1 MVNPSTY
8 GLIRSNPMSI
18 QAPISTAPTQPQQG
32 WFAQILRHRGVQL
45 TLVLWILGHGII
57 ILLSNGALPFDRPA
71 FAEIPFPLQ
80 ILAPSVMML
89 EIFVLMGLGY
99 MLTRNRPSIDLAARA
114 PERSQA
120 MRETLGLVAY
130 AAFGQALGW
139 VLGPMLGFQPLS
151 FHLAGTLVGGHSGL
165 SVAEVWVWAI
175 YNFGFYAVVPYL
187 WFRRRYSAVQL
198 NLVSSNRRNDLLVIA
213 VIAISESL
221 FELTTL
227 GTSLNRLSFGQLALG
242 LPLSLFI
249 YGIGTVLPT
258 MILIYSILIPR
269 FLKITG
275 SAITTVLLGGLS
287 YAIVHIAEGW
297 TNFST
302 PTNALLSILFVLINY
317 FGAGMIKTVLTLRT
331 GNAWVHALGYHT
343 IAPHVIIDTP
353 HIVNI
358 FGIR

>member
-1 MVNPSTY
+1 MTT
-8 GLIRSNPMSI
+8 
-18 QAPISTAPTQPQQG
+18 QTPIDQSLGQERPQQV
-32 WFAQILRHRGVQL
+32 WFTKIVRHQGVQL
-45 TLVLWILGHGII
+45 TLMLWILGHGMIV
-57 ILLSNGALPFDRPA
+57 LLSNGALPFDRPA
-71 FAEIPFPLQ
+71 FAGIPFPLQ

-99 MLTRNRPSIDLAARA
+99 MLTRSRPLIDVAARA
-114 PERSQA
+114 PQRSQA
-120 MRETLGLVAY
+120 LRETIGLVAY
-130 AAFGQALGW
+130 AALGQALGW
-139 VLGPMLGFQPLS
+139 MVGPIFGFQPFS

-165 SVAEVWVWAI
+165 SVLEVWSWAI
-175 YNFGFYAVVPYL
+175 YNFGFYAVAPYL
-187 WFRRRYSAVQL
+187 WFRRRYTAVQL

-213 VIAISESL
+213 VIALAETL

-227 GTSLNRLSFGQLALG
+227 GSSLNRLSMSQLALG
-242 LPLSLFI
+242 LPLALVI
-249 YGIGTVLPT
+249 YGLGTVLPT
-258 MILIYSILIPR
+258 MVLIYSILIPR

-287 YAIVHIAEGW
+287 YAVVHLAEGW

-302 PTNALLSILFVLINY
+302 PTNAILSIIFVLINY

>member
-1 MVNPSTY
+1 MAT
-8 GLIRSNPMSI
+8 
-18 QAPISTAPTQPQQG
+18 QAPTKPVQ
-32 WFAQILRHRGVQL
+32 AQRSWLLNLLSHRGVQL
-45 TLVLWILGHGII
+45 TIFLWIIGHGLI
-57 ILLSNGALPFDRPA
+57 ILLSDGALPFDRPA
-71 FAEIPFPLQ
+71 FAGSPFVLQ
-80 ILAPSVMML
+80 MFVPSVMML

-99 MLTRNRPSIDLAARA
+99 MLTRNRPVIDVAARA

-120 MRETLGLVAY
+120 LRETLGLVAY
-130 AAFGQALGW
+130 AVFGQALGW
-139 VLGPMLGFQPLS
+139 VLGPLLGFQPFS
-151 FHLAGTLVGGHSGL
+151 FHLAGTLVGGHGDL
-165 SVAEVWVWAI
+165 SIAEVWSWAI

-198 NLVSSNRRNDLLVIA
+198 NLVSTNRRNDFLVIA

-227 GTSLNRLSFGQLALG
+227 GTSLNRLSFSQLALG
-242 LPLSLFI
+242 LPLSLVI
-249 YGIGTVLPT
+249 YGLGTVLPT

-275 SAITTVLLGGLS
+275 SAITTVLLGGVS
-287 YAIVHIAEGW
+287 YAVVHMAEAW

-302 PTNALLSILFVLINY
+302 PTNGLISIIFVLISY

-353 HIVNI
+353 HIVKI